1 VIPISGAEIG
11 GRVTFEGVRHPD
23 GASQRPLAA
32 SAIIEHIRSTAMP
45 AEIRSLKPMPPFA
58 ARVVGAVFA
67 TTLLSGAMLTGTVLL
82 PPTASAATDSDGDG
96 LTDDFEARG
105 LTDPQN
111 PDSDR
116 DGLNDGDELHRYYTG
131 PTNQDS
137 DSDGVSDGDEVLRDH
152 TDPNFNPGKDPD
164 GDGLETP
171 EELDN
176 HLDPQNPDSD
186 RDGLLDGEE
195 MRTYHT
201 GPLNQDTDGDGLSD
215 DDETKTYRTDP
226 NRKDTDRD
234 GRDDGV
240 EVKNGTNP
248 RVPII

>member
-1 VIPISGAEIG
+1 LPSEW
-11 GRVTFEGVRHPD
+11 
-23 GASQRPLAA
+23 
-32 SAIIEHIRSTAMP
+32 SAQS
-45 AEIRSLKPMPPFA
+45 SPP
-58 ARVVGAVFA
+58 RCC
-67 TTLLSGAMLTGTVLL
+67 
-82 PPTASAATDSDGDG
+82 
-96 LTDDFEARG
+96 
-105 LTDPQN
+105 
-111 PDSDR
+111 
-116 DGLNDGDELHRYYTG
+116 DELHRYYTG

-195 MRTYHT
+195 MRTYQT
-201 GPLNQDTDGDGLSD
+201 GPLNQDSDNDDISDGDEVKRYHTNPLVANPLPAQTPPHAQAPKTKDTDGDGLSD
-215 DDETKTYRTDP
+215 DDETKTYRTNP

-248 RVPII
+248 RVPINLAANDAAAVAAAGAAGSIPGRTARAIVGCNRLQPVMASWIRRSANDNDRR